1 MTAQAGK
8 LEMGYG
14 LTWNPNP
21 PVTVPQLV
29 TYAMAAG
36 VYTILAWVSVVSAPI
51 QIPGVGALFI
61 AMGFGVPFPL
71 WVGGWGLV
79 VGLGLGSGGWIP
91 VRPPACAPRGPGPPL
106 RRRPI
111 GQGCLHREGIPLL
124 LS

>member
-36 VYTILAWVSVVSAPI
+36 VYTILAWVSVVSPPI
-51 QIPGVGALFI
+51 
-61 AMGFGVPFPL
+61 
-71 WVGGWGLV
+71 
-79 VGLGLGSGGWIP
+79 LGPP
-91 VRPPACAPRGPGPPL
+91 VCSPRRGPPPPLGPP
-106 RRRPI
+106 PW
-111 GQGCLHREGIPLL
+111 GGVFHPGKGFFFFFFCPGNPPPPPGGLL
-124 LS
+124 G